1 MESEKI
7 EPILS
12 GEKSWRDV
20 AKSIVFIAVAI
31 GVAYFVTVSIGLDN
45 LRLRV
50 ESAGIYAPLIVILLK
65 ATTIVVVPL
74 GGTPIYPI
82 AGALWGFWQ
91 GLGITLIGDALG
103 ATIAFYLSRFFG
115 QKILHFFMSRQQM
128 PIIEK
133 LVLKGSEP
141 KTFIKARIFFA
152 GFPELFAYASGLT
165 KISYPIFIFAH
176 MSVHA
181 VSASLLVL
189 FGELLV
195 SGNIKVMILAGLI
208 SSALAF
214 AGVWWFHVDL
224 TKGN

>member
-1 MESEKI
+1 MELEKI
-7 EPILS
+7 EMA
-12 GEKSWRDV
+12 GGDQKSWRDV
-20 AKSIVFIAVAI
+20 AKNLIFIAIAI

-45 LRLRV
+45 LRLKV
-50 ESAGIYAPLIVILLK
+50 EAAGIFAPLIIILLK

-115 QKILHFFMSRQQM
+115 QNILRFFMSREQM
-128 PIIEK
+128 PVVK
-133 LVLKGSEP
+133 RLVEKGSEP
-141 KTFIKARIFFA
+141 RTFIKARLFFA
-152 GFPELFAYASGLT
+152 GFPELFAYAAGLT

-176 MSVHA
+176 MSVHSIGA
-181 VSASLLVL
+181 ALLVL

-195 SGNIKVMILAGLI
+195 SGNLTVIVLVGLVF
-208 SSALAF
+208 SALALG
-214 AGVWWFHVDL
+214 GVWWFHADL
-224 TKGN
+224 TKSN